1 MLLKLR
7 INFYT
12 FHLRNLHI
20 VKKKKKIS
28 RNTLYLSEFS
38 QFLSKSK
45 TRLFSSRW
53 FIHLGRETI
62 SKTSLINQTLI
73 KFIPR
78 ACSHFPKMNV
88 RFQPRIISQ
97 QLRKN
102 IYFLS
107 KTNDTRIFLPMPFFQ
122 ISLKFLFQ

>member
-7 INFYT
+7 INFYI

-20 VKKKKKIS
+20 VKKKKIS

-53 FIHLGRETI
+53 FIHLRRETI

>member
-7 INFYT
+7 INFYI

-20 VKKKKKIS
+20 VKKKKIS

>member
-53 FIHLGRETI
+53 FIHLRRETI

>member
-53 FIHLGRETI
+53 FIHLGKETI
-62 SKTSLINQTLI
+62 SKTSLINQALI

>member
-7 INFYT
+7 INFYI
-12 FHLRNLHI
+12 FYLRNLHI
-20 VKKKKKIS
+20 VKKKKIS

-45 TRLFSSRW
+45 TRFFSSRW